1 MLAARHIG
9 AFLATGLAALIGAN
23 VFAGTTSEAVL
34 DNSRTSLDQKV
45 GSFLTADH
53 LETFR
58 KDGIVIVDNLLTE
71 QELKEATTELISRM
85 EKHVAEGVAVD
96 DALINHHLTDPY
108 ILSESISNF
117 SP

>member
-1 MLAARHIG
+1 MCLREPPPRLWSTHPPLG
-9 AFLATGLAALIGAN
+9 PQN
-23 VFAGTTSEAVL
+23 
-34 DNSRTSLDQKV
+34 QKV

-58 KDGIVIVDNLLTE
+58 KDGIAIVDSLLTE
-71 QELKEATTELISRM
+71 TELQEMSAELISRM

-108 ILSESISNF
+108 IFNLTKHPNF
-117 SP
+117 LAAASQILDSPRL